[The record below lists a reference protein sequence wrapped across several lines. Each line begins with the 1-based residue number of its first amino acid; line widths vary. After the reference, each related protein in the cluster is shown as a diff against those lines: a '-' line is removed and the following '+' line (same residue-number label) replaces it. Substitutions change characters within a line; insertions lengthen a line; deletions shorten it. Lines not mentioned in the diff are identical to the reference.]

1 MGVQPLP
8 VGTFSLQ
15 LERVRQQA
23 LLWQGMALAERVFS
37 GALLLVLLPLL
48 IAVTFVIIALSR
60 RSPLIAHQ
68 RIGQRGRPIWVLKF
82 RTMWDRSS
90 QCRNCMALVER
101 LSSDFSAAIN
111 LKNREDP
118 RVTSRFAAVCRRY
131 SIDELP
137 QLWHVFRG
145 EMRLIGPRPL
155 TAQEI
160 ETYYSSAADELL
172 SIKPGISGLWQI
184 RGRSRLS
191 YVQRRRLDLFLVRN
205 WSLRLYVKILI
216 ATPRT
221 VLAGK
226 HAW

>member
-8 VGTFSLQ
+8 VDTFSFQ
-15 LERVRQQA
+15 LERDRQQA
-23 LLWQGMALAERVFS
+23 LLWQGIAFTERVFS
-37 GALLLVLLPLL
+37 GTLLLLLLPLL
-48 IAVTFVIIALSR
+48 IVVTFVTLVLSR
-60 RSPLIAHQ
+60 RAPLIAHQ

-90 QCRNCMALVER
+90 QCRNRMALVER

-145 EMRLIGPRPL
+145 EMALIGPRPL

-160 ETYYSSAADELL
+160 EIYYGSVAHELL
-172 SIKPGISGLWQI
+172 SIKPGISGLWQTK
-184 RGRSRLS
+184 GRSRLT
-191 YVQRRRLDLFLVRN
+191 YLQRRRLDLFLVRN
-205 WSLRLYVKILI
+205 WSLRLYMKILL
-216 ATPRT
+216 ATPPT
-221 VLAGK
+221 VFAGK

>member
-1 MGVQPLP
+1 VGVQPLP
-8 VGTFSLQ
+8 VDTFSFQ

-23 LLWQGMALAERVFS
+23 LLWQGIALAERVFS
-37 GALLLVLLPLL
+37 GALLLLLLPIL
-48 IAVTFVIIALSR
+48 ILITFVTIALSR

-82 RTMWDRSS
+82 RTMWDSSSRDRS
-90 QCRNCMALVER
+90 RMTLVER
-101 LSSDFSAAIN
+101 LSSDFSGAIN
-111 LKNREDP
+111 VKNREDP
-118 RVTSRFAAVCRRY
+118 RVTSRFAAVCRRH

-145 EMRLIGPRPL
+145 EMALIGPRPL

-160 ETYYSSAADELL
+160 EIYYSSAAHELL

-191 YVQRRRLDLFLVRN
+191 YFQRRRLDLFLVRN
-205 WSLRLYVKILI
+205 WSLRLYLKIFI
-216 ATPRT
+216 ATPPT
-221 VLAGK
+221 VLTGK

>member
-1 MGVQPLP
+1 VGVQPLP
-8 VGTFSLQ
+8 VDTFSVQ

-23 LLWQGMALAERVFS
+23 LLWQGIALAERVFS
-37 GALLLVLLPLL
+37 GVLLLLLLPVL
-48 IAVTFVIIALSR
+48 ILVTFATIALSR

-82 RTMWDRSS
+82 RTMWDRNLRDRS
-90 QCRNCMALVER
+90 RMALVER
-101 LSSDFSAAIN
+101 LSSDFSGAIN
-111 LKNREDP
+111 VKNREDP
-118 RVTSRFAAVCRRY
+118 RVTSRFAAACRRY

-145 EMRLIGPRPL
+145 EMALIGPRPL

-160 ETYYSSAADELL
+160 EIYYSSAAHELL
-172 SIKPGISGLWQI
+172 SIKPGITGLWQI

-191 YVQRRRLDLFLVRN
+191 YLQRRRLDLFLVRN
-205 WSLRLYVKILI
+205 WSLRLYLKIFI
-216 ATPRT
+216 ATPPT